1 MQNTA
6 PPFSCLAFG
15 LQSRTSP
22 HYLTYWKFQLPL
34 TIRIGSFWIK
44 TYLAARFWMW
54 WLVRDWRGWSEQNI
68 IGSGSHGLYEQ
79 GSSKFR
85 QTQQLSKKSGLFWRC
100 TTETMAWGKMA
111 PGFWWDGRAK
121 FYMPSLHGN
130 LHLWTLS
137 TSLCHIDIRFFHFT
151 SLKWGSWR
159 CTKVMWMWKL
169 ALPILCSC
177 NSQMNTVQDG
187 GILLLLGNHQGS
199 HHAVG
204 GQLHSKGSSWKHF
217 VLYFSWT
224 MWELPLT
231 AALQHAT
238 YMYSIMNLCNFCFI
252 LLWVSTRSGWF
263 AGDVRHVCLLWGL
276 PNSTD
281 QSDHWMTELKN
292 SFCEHFWFEEECQW
306 WICIWKSYVPRT
318 SSQSVD
324 LWYVK

>member
-15 LQSRTSP
+15 LLSRTSP

-44 TYLAARFWMW
+44 TYLAVRYWMW

-68 IGSGSHGLYEQ
+68 IGSGSHGLHEQ

-85 QTQQLSKKSGLFWRC
+85 QTQQLLKKSGLFWRC

-111 PGFWWDGRAK
+111 PGFWWDGKAK

-137 TSLCHIDIRFFHFT
+137 TSLCHIDIGFFHFT
-151 SLKWGSWR
+151 SLKWGSWKF
-159 CTKVMWMWKL
+159 TKSHVNVET
-169 ALPILCSC
+169 CSTYPLLLQFTDLL
-177 NSQMNTVQDG
+177 SMNTVQDG

-199 HHAVG
+199 YHAVG
-204 GQLHSKGSSWKHF
+204 CHTSWKPF

-224 MWELPLT
+224 M
-231 AALQHAT
+231 
-238 YMYSIMNLCNFCFI
+238 
-252 LLWVSTRSGWF
+252 
-263 AGDVRHVCLLWGL
+263 
-276 PNSTD
+276 
-281 QSDHWMTELKN
+281 
-292 SFCEHFWFEEECQW
+292 
-306 WICIWKSYVPRT
+306 
-318 SSQSVD
+318 
-324 LWYVK
+324 

>member
-15 LQSRTSP
+15 LQSCTSP

-137 TSLCHIDIRFFHFT
+137 TSLCHIDMRFFILQVWNEEVEDAPKSRECGNLLYLSFALAIHR
-151 SLKWGSWR
+151 WIQCRMVGSCFYLEITR
-159 CTKVMWMWKL
+159 DPTMQLAVSSIRKVAPGNTLYYISAGPCGNSPSQQHSSMLHTCTV
-169 ALPILCSC
+169 
-177 NSQMNTVQDG
+177 
-187 GILLLLGNHQGS
+187 
-199 HHAVG
+199 
-204 GQLHSKGSSWKHF
+204 
-217 VLYFSWT
+217 
-224 MWELPLT
+224 
-231 AALQHAT
+231 
-238 YMYSIMNLCNFCFI
+238 
-252 LLWVSTRSGWF
+252 
-263 AGDVRHVCLLWGL
+263 
-276 PNSTD
+276 
-281 QSDHWMTELKN
+281 
-292 SFCEHFWFEEECQW
+292 
-306 WICIWKSYVPRT
+306 
-318 SSQSVD
+318 
-324 LWYVK
+324 